1 MKRRGI
7 VRTKKHPHAG
17 LKPVLPQTITLP
29 HLNYKLRVVWAK
41 PADLAKTRL
50 PRTEMA
56 GAFFRNMGHDNS
68 EIHLGRDAMP
78 ALVVHEI
85 IHVLQHIVEERGALI
100 EEEREHMA
108 YVAQYIFN
116 RIYGIRYENTIG
128 IDR

>member
-1 MKRRGI
+1 MRRKY
-7 VRTKKHPHAG
+7 VVSKKHPHAV

-29 HLNYKLRVVWAK
+29 HINYKLRVVWAK
-41 PADLAKTRL
+41 PADLLKTRL
-50 PRTEMA
+50 PRTEAA
-56 GAFFRNMGHDNS
+56 GAFFRNMGHDSS
-68 EIHLGRDAMP
+68 EIHLGKDAMP

-116 RIYGIRYENTIG
+116 RIYGIRYEHTVRA
-128 IDR
+128 DR